1 MYSKDTQCRQQL
13 PWAAKVSLTDFDSW
27 ITWII
32 HLRILDHWRYVFHCF
47 SIRRGWDRLRLLCWA
62 LGPFKEAAEH
72 AEHIPRLALL
82 DIDRESTQVS
92 FLAWP
97 IQWQSQEPAFYSIM
111 MWIKRMSSSIFIQG
125 FQGSCCFER
134 WRLIGKAGNPL
145 LASHP
150 ILEQM
155 VNCTGSSLQNM
166 WGLTDPRDPKS
177 LFEWNFYLVEAC
189 PQCFAWTAHI
199 SIPFPK

>member
-32 HLRILDHWRYVFHCF
+32 QFWESWTIGDTFFIVFQFVVAEIDWGCF
-47 SIRRGWDRLRLLCWA
+47 AGRWELLKRPRSTQSTSQANHSSTFDRQ
-62 LGPFKEAAEH
+62 
-72 AEHIPRLALL
+72 
-82 DIDRESTQVS
+82 STQVS

-166 WGLTDPRDPKS
+166 WGLTYPRVW
-177 LFEWNFYLVEAC
+177 EWNFYLVEAC